1 MNFFANVSIL
11 CPSNKKIK
19 DMGKGLLV
27 LKIAKEYQSS
37 GLTEGELVEAGFNG
51 LRKAVKKYGIKALKK
66 YNSCGEK
73 WIRQSILQAIEDKKK

>member
-1 MNFFANVSIL
+1 M
-11 CPSNKKIK
+11 KQ

-27 LKIAKEYQSS
+27 HKIAKEYQNC
-37 GLTEGELVEAGFNG
+37 GLTESELVDAGFNG

>member
-1 MNFFANVSIL
+1 
-11 CPSNKKIK
+11 
-19 DMGKGLLV
+19 MGKGLLV

-73 WIRQSILQAIEDKKK
+73 WIRQSILQAIEDKKL

>member
-1 MNFFANVSIL
+1 
-11 CPSNKKIK
+11 
-19 DMGKGLLV
+19 MGKGLLV

>member
-1 MNFFANVSIL
+1 M
-11 CPSNKKIK
+11 KQ

-51 LRKAVKKYGIKALKK
+51 LRKAAKKYGIKAFIKFD
-66 YNSCGEK
+66 SCGEK